1 LAKGLTR
8 RQEAILQFLVDYIQ
22 QEGYPPSIRE
32 IGEKFAIGSL
42 RGVTVHLDALEKKNF
57 ISRSNTPRSIRII
70 HPAYTPGQKV
80 MMLPL
85 LGQIAAGGPILAEEH
100 VEDLIPVP
108 SEMVRNV
115 QGAFLLRVKGDSMN
129 GEGILPRDLV
139 LVKPQEVANHGDL
152 VAFLLGEEATVK
164 RIHFDNSRIRLIAS
178 NPAYEPIEVDREDAR
193 VIGRIIGLLRDY
205 EGMAF

>member
-1 LAKGLTR
+1 MAKGLTR